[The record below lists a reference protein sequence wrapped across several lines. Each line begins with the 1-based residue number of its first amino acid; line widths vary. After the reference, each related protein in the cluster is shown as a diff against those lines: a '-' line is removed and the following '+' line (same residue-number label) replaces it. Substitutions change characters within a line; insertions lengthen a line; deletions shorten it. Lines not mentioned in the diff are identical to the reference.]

1 MPEGD
6 TIHRI
11 ARRIDVALTGRELG
25 LTDAP
30 NPRSPLHNRAGELA
44 GAAITKS
51 EAFGKHLL
59 LHFDNDLVVHSHL
72 GMSGRWRVTADGSA
86 PYGKPWLV
94 LASGRSIAHTS
105 GGKIL
110 RLVSASRARND
121 PAIAQLGPDPLR
133 ADFDEAA
140 AADRILRWE
149 PTERIGAA
157 LNDQSLIAG
166 IGNVI
171 RIEALWLSEVSPW
184 RQIANLQPSEAEALV
199 KHSKWVM
206 ETAIARG
213 ERPKQI
219 YGKRSRRP
227 CPRCGGKIR
236 THGQGDDNRVT
247 YWCEGCQL

>member
-11 ARRIDVALTGRELG
+11 ARRIDVALTGRELT
-25 LTDAP
+25 LAEAP
-30 NPRSPLHNRAGELA
+30 SARSPLHNRARDLA
-44 GAAITKS
+44 GATLTKS

-72 GMSGRWRVTADGSA
+72 GMNGRWRVSADGAA
-86 PYGKPWLV
+86 PFGKPWLV
-94 LASGRSIAHTS
+94 LGSGRSIAHTS

-110 RLVSASRARND
+110 RLVPAGRARND

-133 ADFDEAA
+133 PGFDEPAA
-140 AADRILRWE
+140 AARILGWE

-184 RQIANLQPSEAEALV
+184 RRIRDLGPSEAEALV

-206 ETAIARG
+206 ETAIERG
-213 ERPKQI
+213 DRPKKI
-219 YGKRSRRP
+219 YGKLARRP
-227 CPRCGGKIR
+227 CPRCGGRIQEHR
-236 THGQGDDNRVT
+236 QGDDNRVT
-247 YWCEGCQL
+247 FWCEGCQR